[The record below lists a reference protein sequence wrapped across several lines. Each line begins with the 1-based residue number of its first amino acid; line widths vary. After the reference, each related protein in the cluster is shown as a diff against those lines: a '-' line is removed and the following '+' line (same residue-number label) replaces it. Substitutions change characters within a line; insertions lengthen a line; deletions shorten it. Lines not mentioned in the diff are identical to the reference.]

1 MDGIDIALGP
11 DTNAITSTV
20 VKGNRAEAAPGG
32 GETGRPYAT
41 LLLESSRLLA
51 ENLHRELSV
60 CGRAADSYASNYYAW
75 THRAW
80 VVRYCFNCSLQVLSL
95 IHISEPTRLYA
106 ISYAVFCL

>member
-11 DTNAITSTV
+11 DANALASAV
-20 VKGNRAEAAPGG
+20 VIGNRGAAAPVA
-32 GETGRPYAT
+32 GEAGRACAT
-41 LLLESSRLLA
+41 LTLESSRLLA

-80 VVRYCFNCSLQVLSL
+80 VVRYCFNCSLQVCALLSGFIGL
-95 IHISEPTRLYA
+95 WYN
-106 ISYAVFCL
+106 